1 MTCYLN
7 EQVCWKQCRQ
17 CLDDA
22 DLEKSL
28 CREGGAAAGGGQQ
41 QLRWKRSSAHML
53 GGAAGGSR
61 RQHTW
66 QAGDVLAHGK
76 KGRVGVQLLSGA
88 CCNNLSEV
96 GSSRQ
101 RQQQQQNEQE
111 TKTSRRTLPKLR
123 TAHAVP
129 IAFFNYFQQFS
140 LSLSHAWLPAV
151 TCLCCTHR
159 AVAVSVSVL
168 CNHAI
173 MLPTSELLMPIGV
186 NVRTTSAFA
195 LRRIHLAGA

>member
-1 MTCYLN
+1 MST
-7 EQVCWKQCRQ
+7 VSRRCR
-17 CLDDA
+17 LGEESVA
-22 DLEKSL
+22 
-28 CREGGAAAGGGQQ
+28 GGGGQQ

-140 LSLSHAWLPAV
+140 LSLSRLAP
-151 TCLCCTHR
+151 CCHLSLSGGGQSPCPCPC
-159 AVAVSVSVL
+159 SVITQS
-168 CNHAI
+168 CC
-173 MLPTSELLMPIGV
+173 PLL
-186 NVRTTSAFA
+186 NS
-195 LRRIHLAGA
+195 